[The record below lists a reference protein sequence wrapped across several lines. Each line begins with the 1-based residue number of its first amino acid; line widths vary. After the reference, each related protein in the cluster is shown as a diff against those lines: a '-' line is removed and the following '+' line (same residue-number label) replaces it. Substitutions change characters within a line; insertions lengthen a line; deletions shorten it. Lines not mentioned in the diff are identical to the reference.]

1 MKSKGLFPV
10 RRNITLP
17 SAGEDGTVEEV
28 AVLAKVDVPAVEIVQ
43 LAEVK
48 AMVEEAEPI
57 VTTFK
62 VLAAV
67 PTLIVLAF
75 VPPVP
80 TFIV

>member
-17 SAGEDGTVEEV
+17 SAGEVGMVEEV
-28 AVLAKVDVPAVEIVQ
+28 AVLAKVEVPAVEIVQ
-43 LAEVK
+43 LAEVR